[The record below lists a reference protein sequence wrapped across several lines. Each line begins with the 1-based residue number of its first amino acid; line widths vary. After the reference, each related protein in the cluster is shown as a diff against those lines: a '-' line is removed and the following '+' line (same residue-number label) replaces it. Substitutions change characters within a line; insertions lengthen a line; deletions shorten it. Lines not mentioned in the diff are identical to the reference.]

1 MRNEIILEKIKEAI
15 AILNEIDEMIESQP
29 REIQNIEFQLS
40 DLYHLIENNEL
51 NDAASINVV
60 KKIHELRLIRRSLN
74 KEHEIEVCYNNHK
87 SKLAGKDTRQFLLSE
102 IYKTIKKLDTSY
114 KNRVFT
120 DEDINELLKPK
131 KKRGRPPKEKGLT
144 NEGEN

>member
-1 MRNEIILEKIKEAI
+1 MRNEIILEKINQAI
-15 AILNEIDEMIESQP
+15 DVLNEIDEMIESQP

-51 NDAASINVV
+51 SEAASINVV
-60 KKIHELRLIRRSLN
+60 KKIHELRIIRRSLN
-74 KEHEIEVCYNNHK
+74 REHEIELCYNNQK
-87 SKLAGKDTRQFLLSE
+87 SKLAGKDTRKFLLSE

-120 DEDINELLKPK
+120 DEDINELLEPK